1 MNKDVIQSPNSMQS
15 QQMQSSLTDS
25 IETRSSKSISDTSNK
40 NYSFDYSGCQ
50 MHCQLYIK
58 GLMTKKKVNMYFH
71 QNQIILSNEAYAKK
85 PKRIIQLGF
94 YDIVK
99 WVVQKSDTQLT
110 YTGMILTI
118 RKEKEDK
125 TFEKIED
132 FEFIGDSII
141 LEQVKD
147 YLRRYIFQTR
157 IQDEYIIQAQIGK
170 GNYARVFSARHRQ
183 TGSKI
188 ALKCFEKE
196 KLRKTENGYKSL
208 EKEIKIMQTVG
219 SHPNLLEFIGSYEGE
234 NTYYVAMGLI
244 EGNSLYNEIK
254 KRKDEKF
261 PIQKIKSFI
270 QQIIS
275 GVLHF
280 QKYGVMHRDLKPEN
294 IMFKRKENLDELV
307 IVDFGLA
314 EFENEPQYLFSKCG
328 TPGYVAPEVANY
340 KEELQNRYTTK
351 CDMFSVGVILH
362 TLLYHSSV
370 FYGKKFNDV
379 LLKNKEC
386 KIDFNSKLYEN
397 TSERTMNFMKGLL
410 EKDPIKRLSAQQAL
424 NHEFF
429 YDIDEDETQ
438 QIRKKAGSWN
448 ISAPKL
454 EQDEIVVNVQQ
465 TEQQSPGLNNN
476 NNKQA
481 GSLRKRACTSQI
493 QQQLKN
499 NLLNIPSLGSG
510 QTQNN
515 EAAINS
521 FNNALSQEQISTSF
535 HHNIYNMFQSNM
547 TNSVAKGNNQQSD
560 GKSNIMESAK
570 LSIELGSSPYMQP
583 MNPEMVSSSDQK
595 KQIQLNKVQ
604 EEEEDTESPNI
615 RKKMKLVPKDFK
627 IGILQHLEKQQSDTI
642 VEVEKELDSI
652 LKLSKLN
659 SQQNKNQK
667 ESDIKVS
674 EQNESQ
680 EIDRSLDLDEQD
692 KKQHLEKLN
701 LDLPNNQHQEIQ
713 EIK

>member
-1 MNKDVIQSPNSMQS
+1 MNKEVISSPNSMQS
-15 QQMQSSLTDS
+15 QQMHSSLTDS
-25 IETRSSKSISDTSNK
+25 IETRSSKSISDASSK

-85 PKRIIQLGF
+85 PKRIIQLSF

-99 WVVQKSDTQLT
+99 WNVQKSDTQLT
-110 YTGMILTI
+110 YTGMTLTI
-118 RKEKEDK
+118 RKQKEDK
-125 TFEKIED
+125 SFEKIED
-132 FEFIGDSII
+132 FEFLGDSII

-183 TGSKI
+183 TGCKI

-234 NTYYVAMGLI
+234 NTYYVGMGLI

-254 KRKDEKF
+254 KRKEEKF

-294 IMFKRKENLDELV
+294 IMFKKRENLDDLV

-362 TLLYHSSV
+362 TLLFHSSV
-370 FYGKKFNDV
+370 FYGKKFNEV

-386 KIDFNSKLYEN
+386 KIDFNQKIYEN

-410 EKDPIKRLSAQQAL
+410 EKDPNKRLSAEQAL

-448 ISAPKL
+448 NTIPKVD
-454 EQDEIVVNVQQ
+454 QDEIIVNIQQ
-465 TEQQSPGLNNN
+465 SEQQNPGLNNN
-476 NNKQA
+476 NKQA
-481 GSLRKRACTSQI
+481 ANLRKRAFTSQV
-493 QQQLKN
+493 QQQFKSN
-499 NLLNIPSLGSG
+499 FLNIPSLESG
-510 QTQNN
+510 QNQNN
-515 EAAINS
+515 EVAINS
-521 FNNALSQEQISTSF
+521 FNNGLSQEQISTSF
-535 HHNIYNMFQSNM
+535 HHNVYNMFQCNM

-560 GKSNIMESAK
+560 GKTNMQESTK
-570 LSIELGSSPYMQP
+570 LSIELGSSPQMQP
-583 MNPEMVSSSDQK
+583 NNPDMVGSSEQK
-595 KQIQLNKVQ
+595 KQIRLKKVQ
-604 EEEEDTESPNI
+604 EEEEYTESPDI
-615 RKKMKLVPKDFK
+615 RQKMKLFPKDFK
-627 IGILQHLEKQQSDTI
+627 RGILNHQENQQGDPI
-642 VEVEKELDSI
+642 MKVEKELDSI
-652 LKLSKLN
+652 LKLSKIDSN
-659 SQQNKNQK
+659 INKNQQ
-667 ESDIKVS
+667 ENDIKVY

-680 EIDRSLDLDEQD
+680 EIDHSLNLNEQED
-692 KKQHLEKLN
+692 KNQHLEKIN
-701 LDLPNNQHQEIQ
+701 LDSPKNQHQEIQ

>member
-1 MNKDVIQSPNSMQS
+1 MNKDIISSPNSMQS
-15 QQMQSSLTDS
+15 QQMHSSLTDS
-25 IETRSSKSISDTSNK
+25 IETRSSKSISDTSSK

-50 MHCQLYIK
+50 MHCQLQIK

-85 PKRIIQLGF
+85 PKRIIQLSF

-99 WVVQKSDTQLT
+99 WNVQKSETQLT
-110 YTGMILTI
+110 YTGMVLTL
-118 RKEKEDK
+118 RKEKDDK

-132 FEFIGDSII
+132 FEFLGDSII
-141 LEQVKD
+141 LQQVKD

-170 GNYARVFSARHRQ
+170 GNYARVFSARHRE
-183 TGSKI
+183 TGCKI

-219 SHPNLLEFIGSYEGE
+219 NHPNLLEFIGSYEGE

-261 PIQKIKSFI
+261 PLPKIKSFI

-294 IMFKRKENLDELV
+294 IMFKRKDNLDELV

-340 KEELQNRYTTK
+340 KEELKNRYTTK

-370 FYGKKFNDV
+370 FYGKKFNEV

-410 EKDPIKRLSAQQAL
+410 EKDPVQRLSAQQAL

-448 ISAPKL
+448 ISVPKL
-454 EQDEIVVNVQQ
+454 DQDEIVVNVQQ
-465 TEQQSPGLNNN
+465 TEQQSPGLNNS
-476 NNKQA
+476 NKQA
-481 GSLRKRACTSQI
+481 GNLRKRACTSQV
-493 QQQLKN
+493 QQILKS

-510 QTQNN
+510 QNQNN

-535 HHNIYNMFQSNM
+535 HHNVYNMFQCNM
-547 TNSVAKGNNQQSD
+547 TNSVAKGNTQQSD
-560 GKSNIMESAK
+560 AKSNMIESAK

-583 MNPEMVSSSDQK
+583 NNPDMVNSSDQK

-604 EEEEDTESPNI
+604 EEEEDTESPNV
-615 RKKMKLVPKDFK
+615 RQKMKLLPKDFK
-627 IGILQHLEKQQSDTI
+627 RGILNHLEKQQSDT
-642 VEVEKELDSI
+642 VNEVEKELDNI
-652 LKLSKLN
+652 LKLSKIN
-659 SQQNKNQK
+659 SKKNQL
-667 ESDIKVS
+667 ENDIKVS

-680 EIDRSLDLDEQD
+680 EIDRSLDLNEQE
-692 KKQHLEKLN
+692 KKQHMEKLN
-701 LDLPNNQHQEIQ
+701 LDSPKSQNQEIQ